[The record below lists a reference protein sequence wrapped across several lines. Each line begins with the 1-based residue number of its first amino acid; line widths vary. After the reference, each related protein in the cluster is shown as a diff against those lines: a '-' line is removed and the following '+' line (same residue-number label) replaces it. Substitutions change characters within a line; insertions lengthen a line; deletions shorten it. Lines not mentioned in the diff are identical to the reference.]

1 MAKHT
6 TPPIPIHHWFQDIK
20 SVENLRDTLNNGS
33 FKQAVAILKEVAG
46 PSFGSLRTSD
56 VDAQRLAWYAGYR
69 DAFNDLE
76 KLTKLPEDTR
86 NNQQTLK
93 EWTHINQNE

>member
-1 MAKHT
+1 MEEHP

-20 SVENLRDTLNNGS
+20 SVEKLRETLNNDS
-33 FKQAVAILKEVAG
+33 FKQATAILKEVAG
-46 PSFGSLRTSD
+46 PSFGSLRPSEA
-56 VDAQRLAWYAGYR
+56 DAQRLAWYAGYR

-86 NNQQTLK
+86 SNQQSLK
-93 EWTHINQNE
+93 EWTHIE